1 MKNPAAPKKFF
12 SQKGQGLVEYALLI
26 CLVAGI
32 AVYATLGDGFGGS
45 ITNLFGGSSDNLA
58 SVKFISD
65 ETNEE
70 ETDESAE
77 EATSFDYET
86 QRAEDISPPTYKT
99 LNWMQINVGM
109 QAMYGTV
116 MGSDTPDKALV
127 SEVNLFGEISAMT
140 EGHLAST
147 KAEDGTK
154 DWENFLSTIERSQ
167 NRSGFKSSYKRGE
180 ETIMIQRL
188 GNSNTVQLRYS
199 DGKEVVYYR
208 LSPDANNV
216 MQIETNS
223 NKPYA
228 QFFSPIVNSGGWEY
242 NS

>member
-1 MKNPAAPKKFF
+1 MKTSATLKKFL

-45 ITNLFGGSSDNLA
+45 ITNLFGGASDNLA
-58 SVKFISD
+58 SVNFGTEEADDS
-65 ETNEE
+65 TAEE
-70 ETDESAE
+70 E
-77 EATSFDYET
+77 TSFDYET
-86 QRAEDISPPTYKT
+86 QTVEDISPPTYKT

-109 QAMYGTV
+109 QAMYGTI

-167 NRSGFKSSYKRGE
+167 SRSGFTSSYTRGE
-180 ETIMIQRL
+180 ETIVIQRL
-188 GNSNTVQLRYS
+188 GNSNAVQLRYS
-199 DGKEVVYYR
+199 DGKEVIYYR

-223 NKPYA
+223 NKPYS

-242 NS
+242 SK